1 MTVTGFRPQGSSGP
15 KYNPERDFAYITGTL
30 LKTAIEN
37 MDLKALTTEQKHW
50 YEQHNITEAEII
62 AVVDALSKAQN
73 DFVKA
78 YDSVPSLEAALQR
91 HRFYEVRQPV
101 RQFLFASIG
110 EVMCGAWF
118 TAVREVSNVGTE
130 SPAQNDMA
138 RFATAARDFCKRL
151 GSPTLDENVTLDV
164 LRFQNDVLQ
173 TQVSILFQQ
182 LTEARQMKA
191 CNPKS
196 SACGCGKK
204 MPEPQGIFARML
216 NAMGLDARTDW
227 TGPK

>member
-1 MTVTGFRPQGSSGP
+1 MTVTGFRPQGSNGP

-30 LKTAIEN
+30 LKAAIEN
-37 MDLKALTTEQKHW
+37 LDIKALTTEQKHW
-50 YEQHNITEAEII
+50 YEQNNITEAEII

-78 YDSVPSLEAALQR
+78 YDPVSSFDAALRR
-91 HRFYEVRQPV
+91 HRFYEVRYPV
-101 RQFLFASIG
+101 RQFLFAAIG

-118 TAVREVSNVGTE
+118 TAVREVSNVGFE

-138 RFATAARDFCKRL
+138 RFASATRDFCRHL
-151 GSPTLDENVTLDV
+151 GALTLDEQVTLDV

-173 TQVSILFQQ
+173 TQISMLLQQ
-182 LTEARQMKA
+182 LSEARNMKP
-191 CNPKS
+191 CEPKS
-196 SACGCGKK
+196 SGCGCSKK

-216 NAMGLDARTDW
+216 NAMGLNELTDYP
-227 TGPK
+227 GPK